1 MKIALS
7 TLVLLAVLVAPSLA
21 ALTDYQSGF
30 EAGLK
35 SGFSLG
41 KAYQQSTD
49 GKISIQQY
57 NQVAASYNA
66 LIQSLFAGNQTAL
79 GNLIVSPMHQ
89 AGTQV
94 IQHIQLQL
102 LESPFT
108 LLMLVG
114 IKARLNMSILI
125 RKVTIHGYDP
135 DTYYTMVGWGG
146 SGLPNAQKVNGRYVT
161 PTDSN
166 GNSSIPV
173 YNHHKGVSL
182 FISRIATSLSF
193 WPLPGQEV
201 RLA

>member
-66 LIQSLFAGNQTAL
+66 LIQSLFAGNQAEM
-79 GNLIVSPMHQ
+79 S
-89 AGTQV
+89 
-94 IQHIQLQL
+94 
-102 LESPFT
+102 T
-108 LLMLVG
+108 LLIGL
-114 IKARLNMSILI
+114 MSTDVPANVYPVSSYANKPVHAIDASWNQTNRTVLGPQGQ
-125 RKVTIHGYDP
+125 TIHGEPIDAYCTQYP
-135 DTYYTMVGWGG
+135 DTPACQISNTPYTGTFTDKNGVKHTGTDQPLGG
-146 SGLPNAQKVNGRYVT
+146 V
-161 PTDSN
+161 
-166 GNSSIPV
+166 
-173 YNHHKGVSL
+173 
-182 FISRIATSLSF
+182 
-193 WPLPGQEV
+193 
-201 RLA
+201 

>member
-79 GNLIVSPMHQ
+79 GNLMVSPMTSGGN
-89 AGTQV
+89 AGYPAYPTSTSGKPIHAVDASWNQSQTQYV
-94 IQHIQLQL
+94 NPDLK
-102 LESPFT
+102 
-108 LLMLVG
+108 G
-114 IKARLNMSILI
+114 
-125 RKVTIHGYDP
+125 TIHGYDP

-166 GNSSIPV
+166 GNSIDP
-173 YNHHKGVSL
+173 SL
-182 FISRIATSLSF
+182 Q
-193 WPLPGQEV
+193 PP
-201 RLA
+201 